1 MCACV
6 LSMFDTD
13 YIRNV
18 FVILKTCLAHFIFH
32 ILLHYAPYF
41 ITEKQ
46 IKKNIIMIMST
57 DYKVINF
64 PFFVITEFAFT
75 LHLIFRSLDTFLL
88 WR

>member
-1 MCACV
+1 
-6 LSMFDTD
+6 
-13 YIRNV
+13 
-18 FVILKTCLAHFIFH
+18 
-32 ILLHYAPYF
+32 
-41 ITEKQ
+41 
-46 IKKNIIMIMST
+46 MIMST